1 MPSDENPAEMPE
13 VPDEDTTGGSPSAA
27 NASNNGAGPYAS
39 ETPSLVSQVK
49 ALAEALQ
56 GSDVSEL
63 DLTEGGTRVL
73 IRRRLDPPTSVPRG
87 RGMPARGAGRAGRG
101 VWPRSEPETPPRDA
115 GRGGA
120 ADPGVAVVAPLT
132 GVFYTAPSPSSPP
145 FAQVGE
151 PIQAGQ
157 IACIIEAMKVFNEI
171 RSEIGGTVTAIVA
184 QNGQLVHK
192 GDVLLRV
199 KPV

>member
-1 MPSDENPAEMPE
+1 MPEMP
-13 VPDEDTTGGSPSAA
+13 DTPEKDTAGGSAGAA
-27 NASNNGAGPYAS
+27 NAGNNGAGLYAP
-39 ETPSLVSQVK
+39 EPLSLVRQVK

-73 IRRRLDPPTSVPRG
+73 IRRRLDPPTV
-87 RGMPARGAGRAGRG
+87 A
-101 VWPRSEPETPPRDA
+101 PPRDA
-115 GRGGA
+115 GRAVPARGGGLGARGMWPRGEAEAPARDPRDAGRA
-120 ADPGVAVVAPLT
+120 ADPSVAVVAPLT
-132 GVFYTAPSPSSPP
+132 GVFYTAPSPSSPS

-171 RSEIGGTVTAIVA
+171 RCEIAGTVTAMVA

-199 KPV
+199 KPI